1 MLKPYPH
8 VYPRVSDVPLQEFK
22 ERWPDFHP
30 KEIACRGTGRVA
42 FNFEAMD
49 KLQALRKLRNRPL
62 ILNSAYRSP
71 EHNKAVGGAP
81 NSEHLRAEAFDVSMS
96 NHDPTEYE
104 QDARKVGFRG
114 FGFYV
119 RQNFIHADI
128 GRAREWG
135 VRFPKTVTGLP
146 VETQAHAKPQ
156 SPVVPVTVG
165 VAGTGAV
172 VAAGETFIRF
182 TDGAPLTEWIAF
194 AVVAILICLAVFLYI
209 KRNKKD

>member
-1 MLKPYPH
+1 MLKPFPYI
-8 VYPRVSDVPLQEFK
+8 YPRVSDVPLQEFK

-49 KLQALRKLRNRPL
+49 KLQALRKLRGRPL

-96 NHDPTEYE
+96 NHDPAEYE
-104 QDARKVGFRG
+104 RDARKVGFRG

-119 RQNFIHADI
+119 KQNFIHADI

-135 VRFPKTVTGLP
+135 VRFPRTVTGLP
-146 VETQAHAKPQ
+146 IEAPAPIKPP
-156 SPVVPVTVG
+156 SPVTVPAVASGGAVAGAG
-165 VAGTGAV
+165 VAVAVNAGISSEWIGFGV
-172 VAAGETFIRF
+172 VA
-182 TDGAPLTEWIAF
+182 L
-194 AVVAILICLAVFLYI
+194 LIVLAVCFYI
-209 KRNKKD
+209 NRQRKD

>member
-1 MLKPYPH
+1 MLKPFPY

-49 KLQALRKLRNRPL
+49 KLQALRKLRGRPI

-81 NSEHLRAEAFDVSMS
+81 NSEHLRAQAFDVQMS
-96 NHDPTEYE
+96 NHDPAEYE
-104 QDARKVGFRG
+104 RDARKVGFRG

-135 VRFPKTVTGLP
+135 VRFPRTVTGLP
-146 VETQAHAKPQ
+146 IETPAPKTPSQT
-156 SPVVPVTVG
+156 VPVAVG
-165 VAGTGAV
+165 AAGVGAV
-172 VAAGETFIRF
+172 VATAEASVKF
-182 TDGAPLTEWIAF
+182 TNGAPFAEWIAF
-194 AVVAILICLAVFLYI
+194 GVLGVLICLAVVFYL
-209 KRNKKD
+209 KRQRKD